1 MASALAP
8 AYNGGLSPWWEG
20 ESGNEAPPMLK
31 HLVFR
36 HSLEAANLPTF
47 LKFNN
52 AKKCYLCKKIMGGHE
67 TGEEGRKLK
76 QNWGLCATGPSL
88 RAPLVELLST
98 STKKRSHIYI
108 NFVYLPIV
116 T

>member
-8 AYNGGLSPWWEG
+8 AYNGGLSPWWERQ
-20 ESGNEAPPMLK
+20 SGDEVPPMLK

-52 AKKCYLCKKIMGGHE
+52 AKKVLSLQKIMGGHE
-67 TGEEGRKLK
+67 TVEEGRWLE
-76 QNWGLCATGPSL
+76 QN
-88 RAPLVELLST
+88 
-98 STKKRSHIYI
+98 
-108 NFVYLPIV
+108 
-116 T
+116 